1 MLKKKEVSTMSA
13 YTMSV
18 ISLVLS
24 IIAILLVVF
33 RR

>member
-1 MLKKKEVSTMSA
+1 MLEKEEVSQMSA

-24 IIAILLVVF
+24 TIAILLVVF
-33 RR
+33 KR